1 MQKMME
7 TNRIDQLWAQLLS
20 HAPSPSG
27 FVKTRYSDTALCP
40 LYLGLIGAGSLR
52 CLLIRLPLRV
62 INSIHV
68 ERNLRGLKIEK
79 IAESADSVLLSLCL
93 QDKGFE
99 DIFNILLGDII
110 SHVVELSDPKQIVR
124 QFLNRIDK
132 WHSLLEKAGSPG
144 LSPEEQRGLF
154 GEVYLLRKLM
164 HGLPGADKPLLAW
177 LGPEKAVRD
186 FQYGDCALEVK
197 TSQGNN
203 HQRVHISNERQ
214 LDTTSVQHL
223 YLYHLS
229 LEAQQ
234 ATGESLNELIDSVS
248 LALQPD
254 FRLYSLFQY
263 KLVQA
268 GYLPAHK
275 EHYNHRGYSIRSEAF
290 YEIRDSFPRIE
301 ENDLRN
307 GVGDVKYS
315 IIISDCSAYQISEP
329 TVYQNLNQTW
339 EQTLK
344 ISN

>member
-1 MQKMME
+1 M
-7 TNRIDQLWAQLLS
+7 
-20 HAPSPSG
+20 
-27 FVKTRYSDTALCP
+27 
-40 LYLGLIGAGSLR
+40 
-52 CLLIRLPLRV
+52 
-62 INSIHV
+62 HV
-68 ERNLRGLKIEK
+68 ERNLKGLKIEK
-79 IAESADSVLLSLCL
+79 IAESTDSVLLSLCL
-93 QDKGFE
+93 QDKNFE

-110 SHVVELSDPKQIVR
+110 SHVIELSDPKQIVR

-132 WHSLLEKAGSPG
+132 WHSLLEKAGSAG

-154 GEVYLLRKLM
+154 GEVYLLRKLIKD
-164 HGLPGADKPLLAW
+164 LPAADKPLMAW

-214 LDTTSVQHL
+214 LDTTSVQYL

-229 LEAQQ
+229 LETQPA
-234 ATGESLNELIDSVS
+234 AGESLNEVIDAVS
-248 LALQPD
+248 LTFQPD
-254 FRLYSLFQY
+254 IRLYSLFQF

-275 EHYNHRGYSIRSEAF
+275 EYYSNTGYSVRSEAF

-315 IIISDCSAYQISEP
+315 IIISDCSTYQVSEQI
-329 TVYQNLNQTW
+329 VYQNLDQAW

-344 ISN
+344 TSN